1 MTEHPTSAPPSARR
15 PGART
20 AGRPRALRGGET
32 GAVTAEY
39 AVLLPVIAFV
49 LVSVLL
55 AGAAAV
61 QQVRGQDAAAS
72 AARILARGDDEAAAR
87 DAVARMAGD
96 DASLSHTVEG
106 GWVTVEVVQPGPGP
120 LAWAGALTLTAHA
133 AAPDQG
139 PGTPAAG
146 PEDRS

>member
-1 MTEHPTSAPPSARR
+1 
-15 PGART
+15 
-20 AGRPRALRGGET
+20 
-32 GAVTAEY
+32 
-39 AVLLPVIAFV
+39 VLLPVIAFV

-133 AAPDQG
+133 TAPDQG

>member
-1 MTEHPTSAPPSARR
+1 MTEHPISAPPSGRR
-15 PGART
+15 TGART
-20 AGRPRALRGGET
+20 AGWPRALRGGET

-55 AGAAAV
+55 AG
-61 QQVRGQDAAAS
+61 
-72 AARILARGDDEAAAR
+72 
-87 DAVARMAGD
+87 D

-120 LAWAGALTLTAHA
+120 LAWAEVLTLTAHA
-133 AAPDQG
+133 AAPDQR
-139 PGTPAAG
+139 PGTPAAS

>member
-1 MTEHPTSAPPSARR
+1 MTEHPTSASPSGRR
-15 PGART
+15 TGART
-20 AGRPRALRGGET
+20 AGWPRGGET

-96 DASLSHTVEG
+96 DASLSHTIKG

-120 LAWAGALTLTAHA
+120 LAWAEALTLTAHA
-133 AAPDQG
+133 AAPDQR
-139 PGTPAAG
+139 PGTPAAS

>member
-1 MTEHPTSAPPSARR
+1 METPVKNRLSGSPDQPTSRKSFRIVVA
-15 PGART
+15 
-20 AGRPRALRGGET
+20 
-32 GAVTAEY
+32 
-39 AVLLPVIAFV
+39 VIAFI
-49 LVSVLL
+49 LL

-120 LAWAGALTLTAHA
+120 LAWAEVLTLTAHA
-133 AAPDQG
+133 AAPDQR